1 MAAEYWG
8 SVIHGPFLVCTL
20 KKALVEVFR
29 EEGENVAFHWL
40 KTINSCIYDRKS
52 FHGIH
57 RYAVRPPKTEDQV
70 RQYIDDILCPVKG
83 SPSIPGRI
91 LHRWYEGG
99 DSRTNGI
106 RLMYL
111 EDRLVGP
118 GQWLKLLELDDVIW
132 FSTLEHVHHDNP
144 DCPHGKRIREDPDQ
158 YDNWTDGTGGLPL
171 CEECQRLDSP

>member
-70 RQYIDDILCPVKG
+70 RQYIEA
-83 SPSIPGRI
+83 
-91 LHRWYEGG
+91 LHGFVWKQAAAGVRSDPPRW
-99 DSRTNGI
+99 
-106 RLMYL
+106 
-111 EDRLVGP
+111 
-118 GQWLKLLELDDVIW
+118 K
-132 FSTLEHVHHDNP
+132 
-144 DCPHGKRIREDPDQ
+144 
-158 YDNWTDGTGGLPL
+158 
-171 CEECQRLDSP
+171 